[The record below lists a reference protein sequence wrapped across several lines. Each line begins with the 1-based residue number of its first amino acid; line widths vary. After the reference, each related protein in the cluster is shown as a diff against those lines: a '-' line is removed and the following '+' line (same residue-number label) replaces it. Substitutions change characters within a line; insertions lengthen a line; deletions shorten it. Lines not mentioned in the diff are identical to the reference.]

1 MLKLL
6 GNPSENADM
15 SNEKGSFTSVLRNV
29 ASNMGWVSNKR
40 YHSPRLKL
48 MDLLK

>member
-1 MLKLL
+1 MAKLL

-29 ASNMGWVSNKR
+29 ANNMGYLTKDAIA
-40 YHSPRLKL
+40 LA
-48 MDLLK
+48 

>member
-29 ASNMGWVSNKR
+29 ANNMGGYLTKDTIA
-40 YHSPRLKL
+40 LA
-48 MDLLK
+48 